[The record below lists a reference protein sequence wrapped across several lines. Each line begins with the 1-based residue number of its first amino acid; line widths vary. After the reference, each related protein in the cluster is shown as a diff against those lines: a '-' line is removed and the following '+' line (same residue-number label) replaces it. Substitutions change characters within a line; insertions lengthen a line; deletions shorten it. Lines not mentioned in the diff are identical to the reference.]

1 MVLKIT
7 DTQWMNKDNLQTSGV
22 TMGGLHLFGEFRI
35 DYGFL
40 SKEQDSVNVK
50 LVLIPHTL
58 VLDRVGTDYEKLQP
72 EDVARIISKCDVSWI
87 PELVFSYFRLA
98 DSENSGMNLPSFETW
113 VKEKMKLTSEED
125 EYGIKEQVDKTVE
138 SYLDLLENLVKEEV
152 WDK

>member
-7 DTQWMNKDNLQTSGV
+7 DTQWMDRENIATSGV
-22 TMGGLHLFGEFRI
+22 TMGGLHLFGEFNI
-35 DYGFL
+35 DFGFL

-58 VLDRVGTDYEKLQP
+58 ILDRVGTDYEKLEP

-87 PELVFSYFRLA
+87 PELVFSYFCLC
-98 DSENSGMNLPSFETW
+98 DESGSGMNLPSFENW
-113 VKEKMKLTSEED
+113 IKEKMKLTSEED
-125 EYGIKEQVDKTVE
+125 EYGIKEQVDKTIE
-138 SYLDLLENLVKEEV
+138 SYLDLLENLVKEKV